1 MASPNNQKKKKMN
14 NNYKDIVDAVLN
26 EANKHGL
33 VTEVRSTAIAFMLEN
48 PALDSGSA
56 YIMAGQEWDI
66 W

>member
-1 MASPNNQKKKKMN
+1 MN

-26 EANKHGL
+26 EANKYGL

-56 YIMAGQEWDI
+56 YVMAGQEWDI